1 MFYVAL
7 YALAAKKFG
16 GARVSGALR
25 VAAYTTAVTVAFG
38 AIGAH
43 KARAAVAEKGLEFGE
58 DMASLASM
66 VKGGNTFRLNDQVIH
81 TSNTDS
87 LEGMKAILDKYETVC
102 RANGGADA
110 PVWKGLPDTTGE
122 PPKDG
127 GGLTMM
133 PILREESHGKGMVAC
148 FVPDQSR
155 EHSERSLQAALQE
168 FQDTG
173 NLGAVGRFRYAYVR
187 EGATGCNI
195 TTVWT
200 DGSFNVKAL
209 MPEDGQDARGAD
221 PTMMKRPEKVSRMF
235 TGTVDG
241 LPYRVYGYRSK
252 EDPKT
257 VIDAY
262 DHQMEGAGWLSVS
275 NPIFEGMPHEGS
287 EGRSYIQS
295 DKGVGGVISA
305 IRSPEGDTM
314 VGVAEVT
321 DGVIHPPTAQA
332 QDSDMF

>member
-16 GARVSGALR
+16 GARFNGALR

-66 VKGGNTFRLNDQVIH
+66 VKGANTFRLNGQVVH
-81 TSNTDS
+81 ASSTDS
-87 LEGMKAILDKYETVC
+87 LEGMKTILDKYDAAC
-102 RANGGADA
+102 RANGGAEA
-110 PVWKGLPDTTGE
+110 PVWEALPNTAGE

-127 GGLTMM
+127 GNLTMM
-133 PILREESHGKGMVAC
+133 PILRQETQGKGMVAC
-148 FVPDQSR
+148 FVPDKSR
-155 EHSERSLQAALQE
+155 EHTSRSLQAALQE
-168 FQDTG
+168 FQETG

-187 EGATGCNI
+187 EGTTGSSI

-209 MPEDGQDARGAD
+209 MPEEGRDAQGTD
-221 PTMMKRPEKVSRMF
+221 PVTMKRPGNVLRMF

-257 VIDAY
+257 VIDEY
-262 DHQMEGAGWLSVS
+262 DHQMESAGWLSVA
-275 NPIFEGMPHEGS
+275 NPIYEGMPHQGS

-295 DKGVGGVISA
+295 DKGLGGVISA
-305 IRSPEGDTM
+305 VRSPEGDTM

-321 DGVIHPPTAQA
+321 DGVIRPPTAPKEA
-332 QDSDMF
+332 DTF